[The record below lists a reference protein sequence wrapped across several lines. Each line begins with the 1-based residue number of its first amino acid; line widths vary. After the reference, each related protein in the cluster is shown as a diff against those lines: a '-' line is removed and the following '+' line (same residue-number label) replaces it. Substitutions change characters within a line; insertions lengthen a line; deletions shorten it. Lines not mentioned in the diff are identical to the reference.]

1 MYCVYKTNVFLIT
14 LLEYK
19 LPDHYN
25 IKYIF
30 EEIHAVLNSFWIQ
43 YALKAKISLH
53 SLIKN
58 VHCQMLSNRY
68 ECHGSLEMT
77 SIKGWLMS

>member
-43 YALKAKISLH
+43 YAGKQKSVSIVLLKK
-53 SLIKN
+53 
-58 VHCQMLSNRY
+58 
-68 ECHGSLEMT
+68 
-77 SIKGWLMS
+77 SIVKCSATGMSVTGPWR